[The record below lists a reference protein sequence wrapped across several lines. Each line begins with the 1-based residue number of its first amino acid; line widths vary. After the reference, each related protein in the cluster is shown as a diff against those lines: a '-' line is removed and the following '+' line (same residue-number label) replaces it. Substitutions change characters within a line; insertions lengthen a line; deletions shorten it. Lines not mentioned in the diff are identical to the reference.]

1 MKKHLSGIPSL
12 GSWLLTFHV
21 ELSLT
26 TIDRTVNNTIRPAL
40 CQYDKP
46 DNSARLSVFS
56 LVLHGLM
63 DTLNCPAVYEK
74 LHSGLF

>member
-1 MKKHLSGIPSL
+1 MKKRLSGIPSL

-21 ELSLT
+21 EFSLT

-56 LVLHGLM
+56 RPLMHFTHLV
-63 DTLNCPAVYEK
+63 TLTIQHLP
-74 LHSGLF
+74 